1 MGGGDMKVLGFV
13 GSPRKKGN
21 TDILADTFLGGA
33 SESGAQVKKFFLA
46 DLDINQCR
54 GCYRKCILKPGI
66 RCATFRDDMDMILQE
81 MVSSD
86 LMLFASPYYCASYT
100 SIMARFLE
108 RCLPLW
114 EVEIAGE
121 MGTMEAFRFIDTPLK
136 GKKAVIGLVQ
146 DFKDPSTAKLAI
158 KAFQHNLGKTYMMN
172 IIHKIHVTDVRDP
185 GDIRKKKDVM
195 EQIFALGQKL
205 ARVGR

>member
-1 MGGGDMKVLGFV
+1 
-13 GSPRKKGN
+13 
-21 TDILADTFLGGA
+21 
-33 SESGAQVKKFFLA
+33 
-46 DLDINQCR
+46 
-54 GCYRKCILKPGI
+54 
-66 RCATFRDDMDMILQE
+66 
-81 MVSSD
+81 
-86 LMLFASPYYCASYT
+86 
-100 SIMARFLE
+100 
-108 RCLPLW
+108 
-114 EVEIAGE
+114 

>member
-1 MGGGDMKVLGFV
+1 MKVLGFV
-13 GSPRKKGN
+13 GSPRRKGN
-21 TDILADTFLGGA
+21 TDILADTFLDGA
-33 SESGAQVKKFFLA
+33 SESGATVKKFFLA
-46 DLDINQCR
+46 DYTINQCR

-66 RCATFRDDMDMILQE
+66 RCATFRDDMDMILKE
-81 MVSSD
+81 MVSAD
-86 LMLFASPYYCASYT
+86 LILFASPYYCASYT

-121 MGTMEAFRFIDTPLK
+121 MVTMNAFRFINAPLK

-146 DFKDPSTAKLAI
+146 DFKDPATGQLAI
-158 KAFQHNLGKTYMMN
+158 KAFQHNLRQTYLMK

-185 GDIRKKKDVM
+185 GDIRKKKDVI
-195 EQIFALGQKL
+195 QNIFALGRKL
-205 ARVGR
+205 AQTQP

>member
-1 MGGGDMKVLGFV
+1 MKVLGFV

-21 TDILADTFLGGA
+21 TDVLVDTFLDGA
-33 SESGAQVKKFFLA
+33 LSVGAEVKKVFLA
-46 DLDINQCR
+46 DYTINQCR
-54 GCYRKCILKPGI
+54 GCYRKCILKPGF
-66 RCATFRDDMDMILQE
+66 RCATFRDDMDMILRA

-86 LMLFASPYYCASYT
+86 LILFASPYYCASYT

-121 MGTMEAFRFIDTPLK
+121 MGTMNAFRFINAPLK

-146 DFKDPSTAKLAI
+146 DFKDPSTARLAI
-158 KAFQHNLGKTYMMN
+158 KAFQQNLGKTYMMN
-172 IIHKIHVTDVRDP
+172 IIHKIHVTDVRDV
-185 GDIRKKKDVM
+185 GDIKKKKEVL
-195 EQIFALGQKL
+195 EEILALGRKL
-205 ARVGR
+205 ARTQRS

>member
-1 MGGGDMKVLGFV
+1 MKVLGFV

-21 TDILADTFLGGA
+21 TDVLVDTFLDGA
-33 SESGAQVKKFFLA
+33 LSVGAEVKKVFLA
-46 DLDINQCR
+46 DYTINQCR
-54 GCYRKCILKPGI
+54 GCYRKCILKPGF
-66 RCATFRDDMDMILQE
+66 RCATFRDDMDMILRA

-86 LMLFASPYYCASYT
+86 LILFASPYYCASYT

-121 MGTMEAFRFIDTPLK
+121 MGTMNAFRFINAPLK

-146 DFKDPSTAKLAI
+146 DFKDPSTARLAI
-158 KAFQHNLGKTYMMN
+158 KAFQHNLGQTYMMN
-172 IIHKIHVTDVRDP
+172 IVQKIHITDVRDV
-185 GDIRKKKDVM
+185 GDIRKKKDALKK
-195 EQIFALGQKL
+195 IFALGQKH
-205 ARVGR
+205 ARSQRS